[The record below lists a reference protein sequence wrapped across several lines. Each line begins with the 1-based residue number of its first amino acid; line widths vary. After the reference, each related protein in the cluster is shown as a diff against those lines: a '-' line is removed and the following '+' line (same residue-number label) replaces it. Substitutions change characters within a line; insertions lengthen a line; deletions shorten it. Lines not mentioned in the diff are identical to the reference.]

1 LLILINP
8 LIEIGLEEVDLLG
21 ILQQTGP
28 ELLLELLLSEDKLD
42 VLSGVVD
49 LALCLVNFCVELQLQ
64 EVVALEGVRVAG
76 ELERL
81 RLELQL

>member
-1 LLILINP
+1 MLILINP
-8 LIEIGLEEVDLLG
+8 LIEISLEEVDLLG

-28 ELLLELLLSEDKLD
+28 ELLLELLLSKDKLD

-49 LALCLVNFCVELQLQ
+49 LALCLVNLCVELQLQ

-76 ELERL
+76 ELE
-81 RLELQL
+81 